1 MIGCKAGEELERCGI
16 ASLERFDWTGGFFGL
31 GFEMDCW
38 CTLSGEVLLALVEYS
53 VHDTGALD
61 SYEDEAGCTIDS
73 AGDDDGDGLASVA
86 RR

>member
-1 MIGCKAGEELERCGI
+1 MIGCKAGEELESCGI

-38 CTLSGEVLLALVEYS
+38 RTLSEEVLPAFVEYS

-61 SYEDEAGCTIDS
+61 SYEDEAGCTIEFS
-73 AGDDDGDGLASVA
+73 GDNDGDGLASVV
-86 RR
+86 RC